1 MLVKWIVD
9 YLLAKW
15 LGKDTITA
23 LAVDGKGGKAEL
35 LERVARWVAASGRNV
50 TQPGKLAM
58 RHPVSASRTDFLSN
72 DCFVRDIENFDS
84 TSVELQDWPSPL

>member
-1 MLVKWIVD
+1 MAVD

-35 LERVARWVAASGRNV
+35 LEKVARWVTASGRNV

-58 RHPVSASRTDFLSN
+58 RHPVCHRLTPHILSN
-72 DCFVRDIENFDS
+72 DCLIRDIENSDS
-84 TSVELQDWPSPL
+84 TFGELQDWPSPLR